1 MVTNPLVSDWPKPV
15 QNFAPVFSCRRWMV
29 GGASRPE
36 TCVRLGSRLP
46 VLLGGVEQRWPAPG
60 GKSERWVTRWRSM
73 SRTASSAS
81 KRDTTTLAPPACM
94 WASAVPSAVMWKSG
108 SATR

>member
-1 MVTNPLVSDWPKPV
+1 
-15 QNFAPVFSCRRWMV
+15 MV

-36 TCVRLGSRLP
+36 TCLRLASRLP
-46 VLLGGVEQRWPAPG
+46 CFSAASSTVASTG
-60 GKSERWVTRWRSM
+60 GKSERWVTWWRSM

-81 KRDTTTLAPPACM
+81 KRGITTLAPPA
-94 WASAVPSAVMWKSG
+94 WSTASAQPSAVMWKSG